1 MVQSRDHIEEKYVRK
16 HILIIAI
23 LLLTLFGCVHYEEEL
38 WLNRDG
44 SGKAK
49 LVLIHRSANENPD
62 EILKKAELNGIH
74 LQSYSIKRNGPNVIY
89 NVQFKFDSIEAFNNV
104 NDQVGNADFWG
115 KITLN
120 KEKGRRIT
128 FKRRIS
134 LGDQED
140 VDDFEM
146 LMRST
151 ITDHPTWS
159 YKIHLPWKIISTNA
173 EEANIDRN
181 GRTITWNYDTEQLW
195 NKTEYMTIELEKPFP
210 WLLVVLGGIIGI
222 LVIFSLFWLMRIAHS
237 SHLLDWM
244 HHKNSDS

>member
-1 MVQSRDHIEEKYVRK
+1 MVMKRF
-16 HILIIAI
+16 ILLAV
-23 LLLTLFGCVHYEEEL
+23 LLLTLFGCVHYDEEL

-49 LVLIHRSANENPD
+49 LVLIHRSTSENPD

-74 LQSYSIKRNGPNVIY
+74 LQDYSIKRNGPNVIY
-89 NVQFKFDSIEAFNNV
+89 SVRFKFDSIEAFNSV

-115 KITLN
+115 RITLN
-120 KEKGRRIT
+120 KEKGRRIS

-151 ITDHPTWS
+151 ITDHPKWT

-173 EEANIDRN
+173 DSSNVDLKKK
-181 GRTITWNYDTEQLW
+181 TISWEYDTEQLW
-195 NKTEYMTIELEKPFP
+195 NKTEFMTIEMEKGFP
-210 WLLVVLGGIIGI
+210 WLILLLVIIIVLVVVYL
-222 LVIFSLFWLMRIAHS
+222 LHWLMKIARS
-237 SHLLDWM
+237 SHILDWM
-244 HHKNSDS
+244 HHQKNDSSQ